1 MASSRAYQQACP
13 AKFLPTSSRLLASP
27 QQSLPARL
35 TYQQT
40 ASRKIIA
47 GKRSVTADTALRLG
61 RYFGSSADLWMN
73 LQKIYDL
80 DLATK
85 ALGKAINKIP
95 QRPVE
100 PTGTRA

>member
-1 MASSRAYQQACP
+1 
-13 AKFLPTSSRLLASP
+13 
-27 QQSLPARL
+27 L

-40 ASRKIIA
+40 ASRKSLPES
-47 GKRSVTADTALRLG
+47 GRVTADTALRLG

-95 QRPVE
+95 QRSVE